1 MAYPVENLLRRP
13 VEFIPAG
20 VFFTAALGLVLM
32 PETFLLPPVLAYL
45 AAAGLVLHAGWRLAQ
60 GSRLLRYQANLK
72 RLPRYSLASE
82 AIPWSERALFLG
94 MGFQWDRR
102 HTQRLYDAHQP
113 EHRELLQ
120 PGMLYRAARR
130 LERGV
135 EGTLFDGLSRLS
147 RRDAWWNPLAPLP
160 SVGGDPAIHGVEPD
174 EDAVWM
180 DLSER
185 VGHMLVLGTTRV
197 GKTRLAEILITQDIR
212 RGDVVIV
219 FDPKGD
225 ADLLKRMYAEA
236 RRAGREGEFHFFH
249 LGYPEL
255 SARYNPVGSF
265 SRVTEVATRITNQ
278 LPKEGEGANFAQFVW
293 GFVNAM
299 SKAMTALGRTPS
311 YQDIYHYANDI
322 EPLVLDYCQF
332 WLDRDPRAA
341 GWREEIEALEV
352 DPKSLDRAMKNRDLG
367 VIKLLEY
374 IRGKGLHD
382 DTAASLMKI
391 ISYEQS
397 YFNKLVASLIPL
409 LEKLTTGKVAELVSP
424 DMSRLDDRR
433 PLFDWMGVINR
444 GGIVYVGLDA
454 LTDYEVAGA
463 VGNSMFSDLTS
474 TAGRIYKHG
483 ETYGQSASAAKRR
496 ISIHADEFNEL
507 IGDEFIPLLNK
518 AGGAGYQVAVYTQTW
533 SDVEARIGSR
543 AKAEQIGG
551 NLNTLIMLRV
561 KNTDTARILTDQLD
575 EVELVTS
582 MSASQASDSN
592 NPLDFSD
599 FTSRNEDRLSAR
611 LGPMIGPADLVR
623 LPKGQAFALIEGG
636 KLYKLRMPLPDAA
649 HDPMMPDDLAA
660 VAEDMQSRY
669 LRVTPGEFAPGSGWG
684 TGLEIGNAG
693 SRADDDWLRQVVV
706 EGKGGDL

>member
-1 MAYPVENLLRRP
+1 MNYPIENLLRRP
-13 VEFIPAG
+13 VEFIPAA
-20 VFFTAALGLVLM
+20 VSFTAAFGLSLT
-32 PETFLLPPVLAYL
+32 PETFLLTPALAYL
-45 AAAGLVLHAGWRLAQ
+45 FSFGLVLHAGWRFQQ
-60 GSRLLRYQANLK
+60 GIRLLRYRANLK
-72 RLPRYSLASE
+72 RLPRYVLA
-82 AIPWSERALFLG
+82 AGDIPWSERYLFLG
-94 MGFQWDRR
+94 LGFRWDRR
-102 HTQRLYDAHQP
+102 HSQRLHDTRRP
-113 EHRELLQ
+113 EYRQMLE
-120 PGMLYRAARR
+120 PGALYRAARR
-130 LERGV
+130 LERKV
-135 EGTLFDGLSRLS
+135 EGTPFDWLGWITRQE
-147 RRDAWWNPLAPLP
+147 AWWNPVTPLP
-160 SVGGDPAIHGVEPD
+160 PVGGDPAIHGVEP
-174 EDAVWM
+174 EEEEVWM
-180 DLSER
+180 DLAER

-236 RRAGREGEFHFFH
+236 KRADREDEFYFFH

-311 YQDIYHYANDI
+311 YQDIYRYANDI

-332 WLDRDPRAA
+332 WLDREPRAA
-341 GWREEIEALEV
+341 GWREEIETMEV
-352 DPKSLDRAMKNRDLG
+352 DPKSLDKAMKNRAME
-367 VIKLLEY
+367 VVKLLAY
-374 IRGKGLHD
+374 IREKDLYD
-382 DTAASLMKI
+382 DTAGSLMKV

-397 YFNKLVASLIPL
+397 YYNKLIASLIPL

-433 PLFDWMGVINR
+433 PVFDWMGVINR

-483 ETYGQSASAAKRR
+483 ETYGQSGQAAKRR

-543 AKAEQIGG
+543 AKAMQIGG

-561 KNTDTARILTDQLD
+561 KNTDTAKILTDQLD
-575 EVELVTS
+575 EVELVTT

-599 FTSRNEDRLSAR
+599 FTSRNEDRISTRLS
-611 LGPMIGPADLVR
+611 PMIGPADLVR

-636 KLYKLRMPLPDAA
+636 KLYKLRMPLPDAS
-649 HDPMMPDDLAA
+649 HDPLMPEDLAA
-660 VAEDMQSRY
+660 VADDMQSRY
-669 LRVTPGEFAPGSGWG
+669 ARVSPGEFEPG
-684 TGLEIGNAG
+684 TGWRGEDVVTENDYTEAP
-693 SRADDDWLRQVVV
+693 DWLKSVIV
-706 EGKGGDL
+706 EGRGGGG

>member
-13 VEFIPAG
+13 VEFIPVG
-20 VFFTAALGLVLM
+20 VFFPAALVLVLV
-32 PETFLLPPVLAYL
+32 PEVFLLPPVLAYL
-45 AAAGLVLHAGWRLAQ
+45 AAMSLLLHAGWRLAQ
-60 GSRLLRYQANLK
+60 GSRLLHYQANLR
-72 RLPRYSLASE
+72 RLSRYRLAAE
-82 AIPWSERALFLG
+82 AIPWSGRALFLG
-94 MGFQWDRR
+94 MGFNWDRR
-102 HTQRLYDAHQP
+102 HSQRLHDTRNPAYRD
-113 EHRELLQ
+113 LLR
-120 PGMLYRAARR
+120 PGWLYRAARH

-135 EGTLFDGLSRLS
+135 EGTALDWLGRLTRS
-147 RRDAWWNPLAPLP
+147 EAWWNPVAPLP
-160 SVGGDPAIHGVEPD
+160 PVGGDPAIHGVEPD

-180 DLSER
+180 DLGER

-197 GKTRLAEILITQDIR
+197 GKTRLAELLITQDIR

-236 RRAGREGEFHFFH
+236 RRAGRAGEFHFFH

-311 YQDIYHYANDI
+311 YQDIYRYANDI
-322 EPLVLDYCQF
+322 EPLVLDYCRF
-332 WLDRDPRAA
+332 WLDREPRAA
-341 GWREEIEALEV
+341 GWRDEVEALEV
-352 DPKSLDRAMKNRDLG
+352 DPKSLDRAMKNRNMD
-367 VIKLLEY
+367 VVKLLEY
-374 IRGKGLHD
+374 IRANDLHD
-382 DTAASLMKI
+382 DSAASLMKI

-424 DMSRLDDRR
+424 DMSNLDDTR

-454 LTDYEVAGA
+454 LRDYEVAGA

-483 ETYGQSASAAKRR
+483 ETYGQSGPAPKRR

-518 AGGAGYQVAVYTQTW
+518 AGGAGYQVTVYTQTW

-543 AKAEQIGG
+543 AKAQQIGG

-561 KNTDTARILTDQLD
+561 KNADTAKILTDQLD
-575 EVELVTS
+575 EVELVTT

-592 NPLDFSD
+592 DPLDFSD

-611 LGPMIGPADLVR
+611 AVPMISPADLTR

-636 KLYKLRMPLPDAA
+636 RLYKLRLPLPDAE
-649 HDPMMPDDLAA
+649 HDPLMPEDLEA
-660 VAEDMQSRY
+660 VAEDMRGRY
-669 LRVTPGEFAPGSGWG
+669 VRVTPGEFAQG
-684 TGLEIGNAG
+684 TGWVTGEMHPFDGP
-693 SRADDDWLRQVVV
+693 DWLRHVVV
-706 EGKGGDL
+706 EGKGSGF

>member
-1 MAYPVENLLRRP
+1 
-13 VEFIPAG
+13 
-20 VFFTAALGLVLM
+20 
-32 PETFLLPPVLAYL
+32 
-45 AAAGLVLHAGWRLAQ
+45 
-60 GSRLLRYQANLK
+60 
-72 RLPRYSLASE
+72 
-82 AIPWSERALFLG
+82 
-94 MGFQWDRR
+94 
-102 HTQRLYDAHQP
+102 
-113 EHRELLQ
+113 
-120 PGMLYRAARR
+120 
-130 LERGV
+130 V
-135 EGTLFDGLSRLS
+135 EGTLFDGLGRLT
-147 RRDAWWNPLAPLP
+147 RCDAWWNPVAPLP
-160 SVGGDPAIHGVEPD
+160 AVGGDPALHGVEPD
-174 EDAVWM
+174 EDEVWM
-180 DLSER
+180 DLGER

-236 RRAGREGEFHFFH
+236 RRAGREEEFHFFH

-322 EPLVLDYCQF
+322 EPLVLDYCEF
-332 WLDRDPRAA
+332 WLDRDPLAV

-367 VIKLLEY
+367 VVKILEY

-424 DMSRLDDRR
+424 DMGRLDDRR

-483 ETYGQSASAAKRR
+483 ETYGQSASAPKRR

-543 AKAEQIGG
+543 AKAQQIGG

-561 KNTDTARILTDQLD
+561 KNTDTAKILTDQLD
-575 EVELVTS
+575 EVELVTT

-611 LGPMIGPADLVR
+611 AAPMISPAELTR

-636 KLYKLRMPLPDAA
+636 KLYKLRLPLPYAE
-649 HDPMMPDDLAA
+649 HDPMMPEDLEA
-660 VAEDMQSRY
+660 VAEDMRGRY
-669 LRVTPGEFAPGSGWG
+669 VRVTPGEFAPGAGWV
-684 TGLEIGNAG
+684 TGEAPPFDGP
-693 SRADDDWLRQVVV
+693 DWLRHVVV
-706 EGKGGDL
+706 EGKGSGF

>member
-20 VFFTAALGLVLM
+20 LFFIAAVVLVLA
-32 PETFLLPPVLAYL
+32 PELFLLPPVLAYL
-45 AAAGLVLHAGWRLAQ
+45 AASGLVLHAGWRLAQ
-60 GSRLLRYQANLK
+60 ASRLLRYQANLR
-72 RLPRYSLASE
+72 RLPRYRLAAES
-82 AIPWSERALFLG
+82 IPWSERALFLG
-94 MGFQWDRR
+94 MGFAWDRR
-102 HTQRLYDAHQP
+102 HSQRLHDTRDPAYRH
-113 EHRELLQ
+113 LLQ
-120 PGMLYRAARR
+120 PGMFYRAARR
-130 LERGV
+130 LERSV
-135 EGTLFDGLSRLS
+135 EGTVLDWLGRLACIE
-147 RRDAWWNPLAPLP
+147 AWWNPVAPLP
-160 SVGGDPAIHGVEPD
+160 SVGGDPAIHGVEPN

-180 DLSER
+180 DLGER

-197 GKTRLAEILITQDIR
+197 GKTRLAELLITQDIR

-236 RRAGREGEFHFFH
+236 KRTGRESDFYFFH

-311 YQDIYHYANDI
+311 YQDIYRYANDI
-322 EPLVLDYCQF
+322 EPLVLDYCRF

-341 GWREEIEALEV
+341 GWREAVEALEV
-352 DPKSLDRAMKNRDLG
+352 DPKSLDRAMKNRNLE
-367 VIKLLEY
+367 VVKLLEY
-374 IRGKGLHD
+374 IRANDLHD

-409 LEKLTTGKVAELVSP
+409 LEKLTTGKAAELVSP
-424 DMSRLDDRR
+424 DMSNLDDTR

-483 ETYGQSASAAKRR
+483 ETYGQSAPAPKRR

-543 AKAEQIGG
+543 AKAQQIGG

-561 KNTDTARILTDQLD
+561 KNTDTAKILTDQLD
-575 EVELVTS
+575 EVELVTT

-592 NPLDFSD
+592 DPLDFSD

-611 LGPMIGPADLVR
+611 ASPMIGPADLVR

-636 KLYKLRMPLPDAA
+636 KLYKLRLPLPDSE
-649 HDPMMPDDLAA
+649 HDPMMPEDLEA
-660 VAEDMQSRY
+660 VAEDMRARY
-669 LRVTPGEFAPGSGWG
+669 IRVTPGEFAMG
-684 TGLEIGNAG
+684 TGWSG
-693 SRADDDWLRQVVV
+693 SEQALPEGPDWLRHVVV
-706 EGKGGDL
+706 EGKGGGL

>member
-1 MAYPVENLLRRP
+1 
-13 VEFIPAG
+13 
-20 VFFTAALGLVLM
+20 
-32 PETFLLPPVLAYL
+32 
-45 AAAGLVLHAGWRLAQ
+45 
-60 GSRLLRYQANLK
+60 
-72 RLPRYSLASE
+72 
-82 AIPWSERALFLG
+82 
-94 MGFQWDRR
+94 
-102 HTQRLYDAHQP
+102 
-113 EHRELLQ
+113 
-120 PGMLYRAARR
+120 
-130 LERGV
+130 
-135 EGTLFDGLSRLS
+135 
-147 RRDAWWNPLAPLP
+147 
-160 SVGGDPAIHGVEPD
+160 
-174 EDAVWM
+174 M
-180 DLSER
+180 D
-185 VGHMLVLGTTRV
+185 
-197 GKTRLAEILITQDIR
+197 
-212 RGDVVIV
+212 
-219 FDPKGD
+219 F
-225 ADLLKRMYAEA
+225 
-236 RRAGREGEFHFFH
+236 RRAGRADEFHFFH

-332 WLDRDPRAA
+332 WLDRDPRAV

-367 VIKLLEY
+367 VVKLLEY

-483 ETYGQSASAAKRR
+483 ETYGQSAAAAKRR

-543 AKAEQIGG
+543 AKAQQIGG

-561 KNTDTARILTDQLD
+561 KNTETAMILTDQLD
-575 EVELVTS
+575 EVELVTT

-649 HDPMMPDDLAA
+649 HDPMMPEDLAA
-660 VAEDMQSRY
+660 VAEDMLLRY
-669 LRVTPGEFAPGSGWG
+669 VRVTPGEFAPGSGWG
-684 TGLEIGNAG
+684 SGLEIRDAG
-693 SRADDDWLRQVVV
+693 SRADDWLRQAVV
-706 EGKGGDL
+706 EGKGSDL

>member
-20 VFFTAALGLVLM
+20 VFFLAALGIVLS
-32 PETFLLPPVLAYL
+32 PETILLPPGIAYL
-45 AAAGLVLHAGWRLAQ
+45 VAAVLMLVAGWRLAQ
-60 GSRLLRYQANLK
+60 GSRLLRYQANLR
-72 RLPRYSLASE
+72 RLPRYRLAAE
-82 AIPWSERALFLG
+82 TIPWSERGLFLG
-94 MGFQWDRR
+94 MGFAWDR
-102 HTQRLYDAHQP
+102 HHSQRLHDTRNPAY
-113 EHRELLQ
+113 RELLR
-120 PGMLYRAARR
+120 PGWPYRAARR

-135 EGTLFDGLSRLS
+135 EGTAFDWLGRLTPS
-147 RRDAWWNPLAPLP
+147 EVWWNPVAPLP
-160 SVGGDPAIHGVEPD
+160 PVGGDPAIHGVEPD
-174 EDAVWM
+174 EDSVWM
-180 DLSER
+180 DLGER
-185 VGHMLVLGTTRV
+185 MGHMLVLGTTRV
-197 GKTRLAEILITQDIR
+197 GKTRLAELLITQDIR

-236 RRAGREGEFHFFH
+236 RRAGRAGEFHFFH

-299 SKAMTALGRTPS
+299 SKAMTALGRTPT
-311 YQDIYHYANDI
+311 YQDIYRYANDI
-322 EPLVLDYCQF
+322 EPLVLDYCRF
-332 WLDRDPRAA
+332 WLDRDPRAV
-341 GWREEIEALEV
+341 GWSKAVEDMEV
-352 DPKSLDRAMKNRDLG
+352 DPKSLDRAMKNRNLE
-367 VIKLLEY
+367 VVKLLEY
-374 IRGKGLHD
+374 IRSHDLHD

-424 DMSRLDDRR
+424 DMSDLDDTR

-454 LTDYEVAGA
+454 LSDYEVAGA

-483 ETYGQSASAAKRR
+483 ETYGQSGPAPKRR

-518 AGGAGYQVAVYTQTW
+518 AGGAGYQVTVYTQTW

-543 AKAEQIGG
+543 AKAQQIGG

-561 KNTDTARILTDQLD
+561 KNADTAKILTDQLD
-575 EVELVTS
+575 EVELVTT

-592 NPLDFSD
+592 DPLDFSD

-611 LGPMIGPADLVR
+611 AVPMISPADLTR

-636 KLYKLRMPLPDAA
+636 KLYKLRLPLPDAE
-649 HDPMMPDDLAA
+649 HDPMMPKNLDA
-660 VAEDMQSRY
+660 VAEDMRARY
-669 LRVTPGEFAPGSGWG
+669 RWVTPGEFAPGAGWL
-684 TGLEIGNAG
+684 TGETPPFDGP
-693 SRADDDWLRQVVV
+693 DWLRHVVV
-706 EGKGGDL
+706 EGKGSGF

>member
-13 VEFIPAG
+13 VEFIPVG
-20 VFFTAALGLVLM
+20 VFFLAALGVVLS
-32 PETFLLPPVLAYL
+32 PQTFLLPPVLAYVT
-45 AAAGLVLHAGWRLAQ
+45 AAGLMLLAGWRLAQ
-60 GSRLLRYQANLK
+60 ASRLLRYQANLR
-72 RLPRYSLASE
+72 RLPRYRLAAE
-82 AIPWSERALFLG
+82 AIPWSEQGLFLG
-94 MGFQWDRR
+94 MGFAWDRR
-102 HTQRLYDAHQP
+102 HSQRLHDTRNPAYRA
-113 EHRELLQ
+113 LLR
-120 PGMLYRAARR
+120 PGWLYRTARR
-130 LERGV
+130 LERRV
-135 EGTLFDGLSRLS
+135 EGTVLEGLGRLT
-147 RRDAWWNPLAPLP
+147 RTEAWWNPVAPMP
-160 SVGGDPAIHGVEPD
+160 PVGGDAAIHGVEPG

-180 DLSER
+180 DLGER

-197 GKTRLAEILITQDIR
+197 GKTRLAELLITQDIR

-236 RRAGREGEFHFFH
+236 RRAGRAGEFHFFH

-278 LPKEGEGANFAQFVW
+278 LPKDGEGANFAQFVW

-311 YQDIYHYANDI
+311 YQDIYRYANDI
-322 EPLVLDYCQF
+322 EPLVLDYCRF
-332 WLDRDPRAA
+332 WLDREPRAS
-341 GWREEIEALEV
+341 GWRDAVEALEV
-352 DPKSLDRAMKNRDLG
+352 DPKSLDRAMKNRNLE
-367 VIKLLEY
+367 VVKLLEY
-374 IRGKGLHD
+374 LRANDLRD
-382 DTAASLMKI
+382 DTAASLIKI

-424 DMSRLDDRR
+424 DMGNLDDTR

-454 LTDYEVAGA
+454 LSDYEVAGA

-483 ETYGQSASAAKRR
+483 ETYGQSAPAPKRR

-518 AGGAGYQVAVYTQTW
+518 AGGAGYQVTVYTQTW

-543 AKAEQIGG
+543 AKAQQIGG

-561 KNTDTARILTDQLD
+561 KNADTAKILTDQLD
-575 EVELVTS
+575 EVELVTT

-592 NPLDFSD
+592 DPLDFSD

-611 LGPMIGPADLVR
+611 AVPMISPADLTR

-636 KLYKLRMPLPDAA
+636 RLYKLRLPLPDAE
-649 HDPMMPDDLAA
+649 HDPMMPEDLEA
-660 VAEDMQSRY
+660 VAEDMRGRY
-669 LRVTPGEFAPGSGWG
+669 VRVTPGEFAPGAGWV
-684 TGLEIGNAG
+684 TGEAPPFDGP
-693 SRADDDWLRQVVV
+693 DWLRPVVV
-706 EGKGGDL
+706 EGKGSGF